1 MHPAV
6 FSPDKAMI
14 AQSLSSV
21 ESQMY
26 FESKFPRDPVIMPEI
41 ISFQQ
46 FMQRVH
52 MGKTGLPP
60 QRKQSCFLPD
70 L

>member
-26 FESKFPRDPVIMPEI
+26 FESKFPCDPVIMPEI
-41 ISFQQ
+41 ISIQQ

-52 MGKTGLPP
+52 MRKTGLPP